1 VVHFGVEFA
10 LKRKSL
16 QKKSYLSIKEK
27 LVGKTL
33 TVQSDFNFI
42 FESFIQEI
50 IEDNGLKELLKANKE
65 QISSIFYQSGY
76 NNFRSLRKT
85 LIEITRFY
93 QLIDLDLQSNTELA
107 SSLIQLFIVL
117 SFEIYSGKLSGNDL
131 NKHLGSVFGFSN
143 AEEAKIEQKYD
154 YVNKKY
160 RINIHNTFIS
170 PSDWQS
176 WFTLGV
182 LEAEQFNTALR
193 SYLAVIQN
201 SSTDLSKLLDFYSL
215 ESKKFDHLKVTVWND
230 FINKNIIVSAEIL
243 KLVELYIFLSRSNLV
258 DLTIDDINSKA
269 RQIVSSLA
277 SQKSLD
283 LDWLTNQGA
292 FVCAKHDWASK
303 ESIEFKEYLILKG
316 NEQLSDIEKSKSPL
330 IVDAMKNDMNY
341 FYELMN
347 FTNQRE
353 SFADKPIL
361 NEMDKNEFIEILFEL
376 SNADKNYLFKT
387 LQERYQTQT
396 SDSLNVEREWM
407 LDVLDDIN
415 KTYLKLRS
423 FDAFVLNELA
433 KATRKD
439 VGINIQQKDK

>member
-1 VVHFGVEFA
+1 MHFGVEFA

-292 FVCAKHDWASK
+292 FVC
-303 ESIEFKEYLILKG
+303 
-316 NEQLSDIEKSKSPL
+316 
-330 IVDAMKNDMNY
+330 
-341 FYELMN
+341 
-347 FTNQRE
+347 
-353 SFADKPIL
+353 
-361 NEMDKNEFIEILFEL
+361 
-376 SNADKNYLFKT
+376 KT
-387 LQERYQTQT
+387 
-396 SDSLNVEREWM
+396 
-407 LDVLDDIN
+407 
-415 KTYLKLRS
+415 
-423 FDAFVLNELA
+423 
-433 KATRKD
+433 
-439 VGINIQQKDK
+439 